1 MKRNEF
7 LSELKEALIH
17 DLSAE
22 DLKKNL
28 DYYDEYIR
36 EEMKKGQSE
45 EEVVD
50 ALGDPWVIA
59 KTVRL
64 SADMGNPEY
73 TSAPEKEVEE
83 EHTERKGKVTRILWA
98 LTIGLILLTVLSAG
112 FGIAAIVIRYAFP
125 ILLILVLIRMFTKK

>member
-7 LSELKEALIH
+7 LSELKEALVH

-45 EEVVD
+45 EEVI
-50 ALGDPWVIA
+50 ASLGDPWVIA

-64 SADMGNPEY
+64 SADMGIPEY
-73 TSAPEKEVEE
+73 TSSPEKEVQE
-83 EHTERKGKVTRILWA
+83 EHTNPKGRITGILWA
-98 LTIGLILLTVLSAG
+98 LTIGLILLTILSVG
-112 FGIAAIVIRYAFP
+112 FGIVAIIIRYAFP

>member
-7 LSELKEALIH
+7 LSELKEALVH
-17 DLSAE
+17 DLTPE

-36 EEMKKGQSE
+36 GEMKKGQSE
-45 EEVVD
+45 EDVVD

-73 TSAPEKEVEE
+73 TSEIENDAQGEPEVK
-83 EHTERKGKVTRILWA
+83 KGNVSRILWI
-98 LTIGLILLTVLSAG
+98 LMIGVILLAILSAG
-112 FGIAAIVIRYAFP
+112 LGIVALVIRYAFP
-125 ILLILVLIRMFTKK
+125 ILLILMLIRMFTRK